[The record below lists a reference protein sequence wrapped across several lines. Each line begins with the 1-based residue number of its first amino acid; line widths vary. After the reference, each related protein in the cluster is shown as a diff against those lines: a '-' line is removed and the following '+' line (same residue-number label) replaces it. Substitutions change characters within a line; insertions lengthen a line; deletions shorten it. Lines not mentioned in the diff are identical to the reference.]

1 MTWKLDQD
9 SHERALVSE
18 AYFRCFLKSGLACCY
33 AGTGPKS
40 LLEICCTLAQATG
53 KIVAGECT
61 SARDV
66 VPGCTENSRSKGLSE
81 AAACRSPPRQ
91 TSRTRWPKSARRKGN
106 LPEGPSYAAISAQL
120 NCGSGN
126 FPVGKSRCAAMADF
140 ASSAAVSGIG
150 GIATASVVSAG
161 VTVTATASGAGGTAT
176 ASVVTTASITATGS
190 TSSVVNANTAAWA
203 AAGGTWNQSLWE
215 FKYGSRD
222 LPRPRLRARLVVTGT
237 GKQPR
242 GPPPRISL
250 CDRCAWEASRGFLSV
265 LVITRRALG
274 RGLAMPE
281 VCTGLACRIPSPR

>member
-91 TSRTRWPKSARRKGN
+91 TSRTRWPKSARRKRP
-106 LPEGPSYAAISAQL
+106 LP
-120 NCGSGN
+120 SG
-126 FPVGKSRCAAMADF
+126 R
-140 ASSAAVSGIG
+140 
-150 GIATASVVSAG
+150 
-161 VTVTATASGAGGTAT
+161 
-176 ASVVTTASITATGS
+176 
-190 TSSVVNANTAAWA
+190 AN
-203 AAGGTWNQSLWE
+203 
-215 FKYGSRD
+215 
-222 LPRPRLRARLVVTGT
+222 
-237 GKQPR
+237 
-242 GPPPRISL
+242 
-250 CDRCAWEASRGFLSV
+250 ASRGPRTNSAHSLMPRKWNWSM
-265 LVITRRALG
+265 IY
-274 RGLAMPE
+274 LAPLLCK
-281 VCTGLACRIPSPR
+281 VPV